1 VFIGARGVARAM
13 LTEMN
18 GPELHR
24 IRSDIDAE
32 YIYSHL
38 IDYYKKSLY
47 GGWIYHKQGLRKKN
61 ADAHWSENRKTLHS
75 TQNSYYP
82 KTL

>member
-38 IDYYKKSLY
+38 IDYYKESLY
-47 GGWIYHKQGLRKKN
+47 GGWIYHK
-61 ADAHWSENRKTLHS
+61 
-75 TQNSYYP
+75 
-82 KTL
+82 